1 MSDTRAMEA
10 SATPLQFDA
19 SFESGNLAEARL
31 IAEVPLEYDLHIR
44 PDTLN
49 SRHRVWFY
57 FAVRGATRG
66 QKVIFN
72 LIGYSKTK
80 SLYRDGMAPVVC
92 TSARPHWE
100 RMPESSVYYYKSPRH
115 GKHYVLSF
123 PFCFDRKDARKEE
136 VYYFAYCFP
145 YTYSYLQRFLH
156 SLDAAQLPCYRRECL
171 CRTVQHRRLDLV
183 TISSPANLAL
193 DAAAKR
199 HRGRRPPLPP
209 EHRRNLVFIS
219 SRVHPG
225 ETPASYL
232 MHGLLL
238 FLTSDHARAQALRE
252 AVVVKLVPMRNP
264 DPHPLALTLSLSLS
278 LTRTRTLALALSLS
292 LTPPLTRCPCSTLT
306 ASSSATTGATRSAST
321 SAAS

>member
-1 MSDTRAMEA
+1 MSDTRAMES

-156 SLDAAQLPCYRRECL
+156 SLDAAQLPWYRRECL

-199 HRGRRPPLPP
+199 HRGRFDGFIVRSGLGAIQSRWWLICRNFHLVGDFGHDSFASNHGWTFGRFAWSSTQASKRVDHRWRPQLGTTYCSIRDDASKSACVVNRS
-209 EHRRNLVFIS
+209 EQACHSRSQGRRFDC
-219 SRVHPG
+219 H
-225 ETPASYL
+225 
-232 MHGLLL
+232 
-238 FLTSDHARAQALRE
+238 
-252 AVVVKLVPMRNP
+252 
-264 DPHPLALTLSLSLS
+264 
-278 LTRTRTLALALSLS
+278 
-292 LTPPLTRCPCSTLT
+292 
-306 ASSSATTGATRSAST
+306 
-321 SAAS
+321 